1 MAQDTLDAVQREL
14 GGPVS
19 ASLTR
24 QQPLAGAQGYDSNFA
39 GRLEKEYALPA
50 DVARHLS
57 GKFGA
62 RAIRIMELLRE
73 DLQWKERV
81 APGVPAIEAEFVY
94 CIRNEMAETVED
106 LLARRTGVQ
115 MYGWREALVAA
126 RVAGALLAQEKG
138 WDAAKQEAA
147 VAEYSSKIRGFLR
160 ELELS
165 EG

>member
-1 MAQDTLDAVQREL
+1 
-14 GGPVS
+14 
-19 ASLTR
+19 
-24 QQPLAGAQGYDSNFA
+24 
-39 GRLEKEYALPA
+39 
-50 DVARHLS
+50 
-57 GKFGA
+57 
-62 RAIRIMELLRE
+62 MELLRE